1 MQRRDFLKS
10 LLAIG
15 AGFALPAIAT
25 QPATMASPVI
35 LDALDDAAIDE
46 IWARG
51 ITLFDVDESRTIS
64 FADFTDPMTRSD
76 AYDVCIGDL
85 THDSGL
91 MDFCDRSTLA
101 RELRFAYEECRNDLL
116 GQLDAANTSSERKK
130 IKNLLSRM
138 PDDDDEDEGW
148 VLWLEADP
156 SSARSLYDPVIEH
169 YLGEAPEWENEYEWL
184 PDTANAQGAAYRFFN
199 TESFDLLDRL
209 GIVIVEGDCPGSSY
223 FAAELTLPIEEAN
236 AAAKAADIPFRFT
249 SG

>member
-25 QPATMASPVI
+25 QPAAIASPVI

-46 IWARG
+46 IWVRG

-64 FADFTDPMTRSD
+64 FADFVDPMTRSD

-85 THDSGL
+85 IDDSGL
-91 MDFCDRSTLA
+91 IDFCDRSTLG
-101 RELRFAYEECRNDLL
+101 RELQYAYEGYRNDLL
-116 GQLDAANTSSERKK
+116 DQLDEADTASERKN
-130 IKNLLSRM
+130 IKHLLSRM
-138 PDDDDEDEGW
+138 PDDPDEGW

-156 SSARSLYDPVIEH
+156 ASARSLYDPVIEH
-169 YLGEAPEWENEYEWL
+169 YLGETPDWGNEYEWL
-184 PDTANAQGAAYRFFN
+184 PDTANAQGAAYRFFL
-199 TESFDLLDRL
+199 SKDMALLDTL

-223 FAAELTLPIEEAN
+223 FAAELTIPVDEAN
-236 AAAKAADIPFRFT
+236 AAAKAADIPYRFT
-249 SG
+249 PG